1 MLGRAFCALAAA
13 SFIAGCSLMGEP
25 LTAAVLGAGTSTAL
39 GHSLNGAAYRTFT
52 APVRDVRKAMLE
64 ALAAMGMR
72 VEYTESLEGGEL
84 IVARAEKRTIYID
97 LEPLTPR
104 ATRIQVVAKNG
115 GLLHDSATATE
126 IVLQTEKA
134 FSGEEDFASRGA
146 TKRVRR

>member
-1 MLGRAFCALAAA
+1 LRA
-13 SFIAGCSLMGEP
+13 G
-25 LTAAVLGAGTSTAL
+25 GAGTSTAL

-52 APVRDVRKAMLE
+52 APLRDVRNAMLE
-64 ALAAMGMR
+64 ALATMGMH

-84 IVARAEKRTIYID
+84 IVARAEKRAIYID

-115 GLLHDSATATE
+115 GLHDSATATE

-134 FSGEEDFASRGA
+134 FSGEEDFAFRGA